1 MNLRS
6 FFKGIMWLM
15 FFLLLGS
22 CANPRW
28 FWCSSNGIFTYN
40 RHTGQ
45 LELIWE
51 NSARP
56 SEAITDTAYVN
67 AKSVNNQRGDAKE

>member
-6 FFKGIMWLM
+6 LFKLSFVLVTICFFV
-15 FFLLLGS
+15 S
-22 CANPRW
+22 CANPKW

-45 LELIWE
+45 MELIWE
-51 NSARP
+51 NSAKPANIKQDTVYVSYP
-56 SEAITDTAYVN
+56 SKDPLSSEKD
-67 AKSVNNQRGDAKE
+67 

>member
-6 FFKGIMWLM
+6 LFRVLLWSM
-15 FFLLLGS
+15 FFLMLGS
-22 CANPRW
+22 CANPKW

-51 NSARP
+51 NSAKP
-56 SEAITDTAYVN
+56 AKAITDTAYVN
-67 AKSVNNQRGDAKE
+67 AKSDNNPHSDVN